1 MECKTPRSQSGAAT
15 ILMAAIMLF
24 SITLVAIYGAR
35 FIVTEQRISYNY
47 KMDAQARQA
56 AEAGL
61 DYGLNN
67 LTWNLVSTG
76 SDTAYTLIDSII
88 YTYNDGTPPKLI
100 SIHSGKFKLLT
111 AGDFTTVE
119 VVGTGI
125 ASDLSTQRQYTALA
139 KFVSTI
145 SYTSPGALTVRGNVS
160 ATPSVNLDNTA
171 QDVAIWSGGALTG
184 SPTVTVS
191 PGAGDGLYTNDAN
204 LAALSSDGF
213 FENYFSESKD
223 TIRGRAKRVDC
234 TTPCNAS
241 DPEIQALVGQG
252 GLIWID
258 GDLTL
263 DSAIMLGSTTNP
275 VIFVVNGNFTMNH
288 PNAEIYGQLYVAGD
302 WNNGT
307 GGGLVSGT
315 AMVEGNFSAGGPL
328 QFYYDTTT
336 LNQTANLG
344 AYAKVPGSWRDF

>member
-1 MECKTPRSQSGAAT
+1 MCAGAKKQRGAAT
-15 ILMAAIMLF
+15 LILITVMLF
-24 SITLVAIYGAR
+24 SITVIGIYSAR
-35 FIVTEQRISYNY
+35 NALTGIRTVYNQTLAFQ
-47 KMDAQARQA
+47 AQQA

-67 LTWNLVSTG
+67 LTWNLASTG
-76 SDTAYTLIDSII
+76 SNTAYTAI
-88 YTYNDGTPPKLI
+88 GTPQTTTVNGKTV
-100 SIHSGKFKLLT
+100 STHSAKFKLLT
-111 AGDFTTVE
+111 AGDPTTVE
-119 VVGTGI
+119 VVGTGT
-125 ASDLSTQRQYTALA
+125 ASDGATTRQYTALA

-145 SYTSPGALTVRGNVS
+145 SYTSPGALTVHGNVS
-160 ATPSVNLDNTA
+160 ATSSVSLDNTT
-171 QDVAIWSGGALTG
+171 QDVAIWSGGSLTG

-191 PGAGDGLYTNDAN
+191 PGAGDGIYANDAN
-204 LAALSSDGF
+204 LAALSNDGF

-234 TTPCNAS
+234 STPCSAS
-241 DPEIQALVGQG
+241 DPKIQALVGQG

-288 PNAEIYGQLYVAGD
+288 PNAEVYGQLYVTGD

-328 QFYYDTTT
+328 QFYYDATT

>member
-35 FIVTEQRISYNY
+35 FIVTEQRIAYNY
-47 KMDAQARQA
+47 KMDAQARHA

-76 SDTAYTLIDSII
+76 SNTI
-88 YTYNDGTPPKLI
+88 YTDIGTPRTTTVNGKTV
-100 SIHSGKFKLLT
+100 STHTAKFKLLT
-111 AGDFTTVE
+111 AGNYTTVE
-119 VVGTGI
+119 VVGTGT
-125 ASDLSTQRQYTALA
+125 ASDGATSRQYISLA
-139 KFVSTI
+139 KFVPTI
-145 SYTSPGALTVRGNVS
+145 GYTSPAALTVHGNVS
-160 ATPSVNLDNTA
+160 ANSSVSLANTV
-171 QDVAIWSGGALTG
+171 QDVGIWAGGTLTG

-191 PGAGDGLYTNDAN
+191 PGAGDGIYTNDAD
-204 LAALSSDGF
+204 LAALSNDGF

-223 TIRGRAKRVDC
+223 TIRGRATRVDC

-241 DPEIQALVGQG
+241 DPKIQALVGQG

-263 DSAIMLGSTTNP
+263 DSAITLGSSTDP
-275 VIFVVNGNFTMNH
+275 VILVVNGNFTMNH
-288 PNAEIYGQLYVAGD
+288 TNAEVFGQLYVAGD

-307 GGGLVSGT
+307 GGGRVFGT

-328 QFYYDTTT
+328 QFSYDAPT
-336 LNQTANLG
+336 LGQTATLG
-344 AYAKVPGSWRDF
+344 IYAKIPGSWRDF